1 MMKNQMPNQWE
12 VLFWWFVHSHQ
23 LYANLLCC
31 CSFVLQASTLAFY
44 LFKCK
49 HFKADYIPSDKFP
62 VNQDCLHFHLP
73 PPHFKKTYKKM
84 FHCEAEE
91 KETFSDPKEMFSYVQ
106 ENKLF
111 ICCYLYIEIAHSCW
125 TETLKNLLHTF
136 V

>member
-1 MMKNQMPNQWE
+1 MMKSQMPNQWE

-31 CSFVLQASTLAFY
+31 CSFVLPASTLAFY

-49 HFKADYIPSDKFP
+49 HFKADCIPSDKFP
-62 VNQDCLHFHLP
+62 VNQDCLHFHVP
-73 PPHFKKTYKKM
+73 SPHFKKTCKKM
-84 FHCEAEE
+84 FHCETEE

-125 TETLKNLLHTF
+125 TET
-136 V
+136 

>member
-1 MMKNQMPNQWE
+1 MMKSRMPNQWE

-31 CSFVLQASTLAFY
+31 CSFVLPASTLAFY

-49 HFKADYIPSDKFP
+49 HFKADCIPSDKFP

-73 PPHFKKTYKKM
+73 SPHFKKTCKKM

-91 KETFSDPKEMFSYVQ
+91 KNIF
-106 ENKLF
+106 
-111 ICCYLYIEIAHSCW
+111 
-125 TETLKNLLHTF
+125 
-136 V
+136 